1 MSGAVPPTLRLT
13 KRRGQRHHNVCHY
26 RNGRLEDAM
35 SESLPRGRSK
45 NTPFRLEPLPSS
57 RISSR
62 LRAPLAPLIGRE
74 RELAAIC
81 DVLRRP
87 ETRLL
92 TLTGAGGVGKTRL
105 ALAAAATL
113 QGAFDDGVR
122 FLPLGTLH
130 DADLFVPQLA
140 AALGVGESTGT
151 TLFERLAGR
160 LHSAQLLLVLDNF
173 EQLLA
178 AGPMLVEV
186 LAACPGVTALVTSRA
201 VLRVSGELDAPVF
214 PLATP
219 DPSDLPPLDHLR
231 AFPAVRLFEERAR
244 ALDPDLTLS
253 ETNVATIA
261 AICRQLDGLP
271 LALELAAARS
281 NVLSPDAL
289 LARLDRRLPLLVSG
303 ARDLPERLRTMRNAI
318 GWSYDLLTTEEQRLF
333 RRLAVFNGG
342 CTVETAV
349 AFCNDM
355 SELQV
360 IDGVGS
366 LVDKSLLRRDTG
378 TDGPTRFAMLET
390 IREFA
395 LEMLSKNGEVNDVR
409 QRHVEVISGVAEH
422 LAEVVNRGPVEEGL
436 LHQADVEMPN
446 IRSALT
452 WCLQLGNGQRA
463 LQLAGAISPFW
474 LFRGHPSEGREW
486 LERALAN
493 VQEPPIDLRARALR
507 GLGMMCRPLGDDER
521 AVQYLEESLA
531 LERLDGNAQRTAL
544 SMHMLALVLL
554 GCGEYGRA
562 EALWDEAL
570 WLFREHEDSDT
581 WIALVRH
588 HLGLMKYGRA
598 QHEEAVHL
606 LEEAR
611 AMHRVNADL
620 RGEASS
626 LVALALLDCD
636 RGDTGFAAIRIAEAL
651 TMWEGLDVTEGLAG
665 CFAAMATLAQASS
678 QPREAARFFGV
689 TESLCETKGIVFGL
703 PERATHERVTAAIRA
718 DLAERTWVRA
728 YERGRALSLPEAI
741 SEARLFL
748 EVAFEQPSGN
758 DDTDPAADFGLSPRE
773 AEVLRLMATGRPDR
787 EIAEELYVSLRT
799 AQTHVSHV
807 LKKLNVRSRAEA
819 AAMAVRHDLD

>member
-253 ETNVATIA
+253 ATNVATIA

-303 ARDLPERLRTMRNAI
+303 R
-318 GWSYDLLTTEEQRLF
+318 
-333 RRLAVFNGG
+333 
-342 CTVETAV
+342 ETCASASV
-349 AFCNDM
+349 PC
-355 SELQV
+355 
-360 IDGVGS
+360 G
-366 LVDKSLLRRDTG
+366 
-378 TDGPTRFAMLET
+378 
-390 IREFA
+390 
-395 LEMLSKNGEVNDVR
+395 MLS
-409 QRHVEVISGVAEH
+409 
-422 LAEVVNRGPVEEGL
+422 
-436 LHQADVEMPN
+436 
-446 IRSALT
+446 
-452 WCLQLGNGQRA
+452 
-463 LQLAGAISPFW
+463 AGATIS
-474 LFRGHPSEGREW
+474 
-486 LERALAN
+486 
-493 VQEPPIDLRARALR
+493 
-507 GLGMMCRPLGDDER
+507 
-521 AVQYLEESLA
+521 
-531 LERLDGNAQRTAL
+531 
-544 SMHMLALVLL
+544 
-554 GCGEYGRA
+554 
-562 EALWDEAL
+562 
-570 WLFREHEDSDT
+570 
-581 WIALVRH
+581 
-588 HLGLMKYGRA
+588 
-598 QHEEAVHL
+598 
-606 LEEAR
+606 
-611 AMHRVNADL
+611 
-620 RGEASS
+620 
-626 LVALALLDCD
+626 
-636 RGDTGFAAIRIAEAL
+636 
-651 TMWEGLDVTEGLAG
+651 
-665 CFAAMATLAQASS
+665 
-678 QPREAARFFGV
+678 
-689 TESLCETKGIVFGL
+689 
-703 PERATHERVTAAIRA
+703 
-718 DLAERTWVRA
+718 
-728 YERGRALSLPEAI
+728 
-741 SEARLFL
+741 
-748 EVAFEQPSGN
+748 
-758 DDTDPAADFGLSPRE
+758 
-773 AEVLRLMATGRPDR
+773 
-787 EIAEELYVSLRT
+787 
-799 AQTHVSHV
+799 
-807 LKKLNVRSRAEA
+807 
-819 AAMAVRHDLD
+819 